1 MKKIFFVLA
10 LFIGLVTAKA
20 QTGPVAQVAT
30 ITQLKNYNGPSGLV
44 FVSDSAKQ
52 GLYYICA
59 ACTAD
64 ESLVYAGAG
73 GKKWR
78 RVVDYASLNGISDI
92 DTTSLSNRINLKV
105 NISDTAAA
113 LLPYLRK
120 IDTASLSNRINL
132 KVNISDTANALAP
145 YLREID
151 TASLSN
157 RINLKVNISDTAAAL
172 APYLRK
178 AEVASTSGTTDSAM
192 VKNGDGTFSYKRLSS
207 LDGSPWSGSWTATAT
222 SASTSLTMSSGTQVY
237 VFNGSST
244 ATWTLPA
251 LGTTRGLNVKNN
263 GSANLTVQRAG
274 SDQIWTSSAV
284 TSITLTPGQSS
295 AFYGVGSYW
304 SVFYRDEA
312 AVDTTS
318 LSNRIDLKVNIS
330 DTAAALLPYL
340 RKIDTASMLS
350 PYLREIDTASL
361 SDRINGKQ
369 ASNTLLAQLSVITF
383 AENDFPVYVSSTL
396 TNRTPTQVK
405 AILDLDQVPNL
416 TAQGMVSSATVD
428 GSQINDGT
436 ITSAK
441 FEEVEQLD
449 YYQDEVRALRALGA
463 AYLYRTVSATWQAST
478 TAQSLVDNS
487 VRLAA
492 LTEVFRDTTITG
504 ISYNLIT
511 AGVFTA
517 DQSNGVALY
526 SLNTSTGVL
535 TLLGQSAAD
544 ANGDLWKTTTGFRNV
559 ALSSPVAVTE
569 GTVLYIAFLYNN
581 SAQTTAPQ
589 LVGPAGSSN
598 RSFTLS
604 LPNSIKTFAHVPAS
618 NSFPSSITMSATS
631 NVNETY
637 LGFVY

>member
-1 MKKIFFVLA
+1 MVNMKRLLILIATLLSLTASAQFKNVQIPQNDYPVNGNIIQRVNNQWRTRTLA
-10 LFIGLVTAKA
+10 QLRVDLNIADSSYILEALESYVPTSRTITINGDTFDLSENRSWTVTA
-20 QTGPVAQVAT
+20 
-30 ITQLKNYNGPSGLV
+30 
-44 FVSDSAKQ
+44 
-52 GLYYICA
+52 
-59 ACTAD
+59 
-64 ESLVYAGAG
+64 
-73 GKKWR
+73 
-78 RVVDYASLNGISDI
+78 
-92 DTTSLSNRINLKV
+92 
-105 NISDTAAA
+105 A
-113 LLPYLRK
+113 L
-120 IDTASLSNRINL
+120 
-132 KVNISDTANALAP
+132 
-145 YLREID
+145 
-151 TASLSN
+151 
-157 RINLKVNISDTAAAL
+157 
-172 APYLRK
+172 
-178 AEVASTSGTTDSAM
+178 
-192 VKNGDGTFSYKRLSS
+192 
-207 LDGSPWSGSWTATAT
+207 
-222 SASTSLTMSSGTQVY
+222 
-237 VFNGSST
+237 
-244 ATWTLPA
+244 
-251 LGTTRGLNVKNN
+251 
-263 GSANLTVQRAG
+263 
-274 SDQIWTSSAV
+274 
-284 TSITLTPGQSS
+284 
-295 AFYGVGSYW
+295 
-304 SVFYRDEA
+304 
-312 AVDTTS
+312 
-318 LSNRIDLKVNIS
+318 
-330 DTAAALLPYL
+330 
-340 RKIDTASMLS
+340 
-350 PYLREIDTASL
+350 DTASL
-361 SDRINGKQ
+361 SDRINLKQNADADLTTYASITPTTVAQSLLAFANPSAIRFLRVNADNTVSGRTAAEVLSDIGAAASGHDHSGVYQAADADLTTYAGITPTTIGQAILNFASPSAVRYFKINADNTITGRTAAEMLSDLGAASSAHDHSALYQPLDANLTTYASIAPSTVAQGILSLANPSAVRYLKVNADNSVSFRTAAEMQTDLSISAGAFADITGDPSDNAALDAALDAKQ
-369 ASNTLLAQLSVITF
+369 ASNTLLTQLSAITF

-405 AILDLDQVPNL
+405 AILDLDQVPNQ
-416 TAQGMVSSATVD
+416 TAQEMVSSATVD

-436 ITSAK
+436 ITSEK

-504 ISYNLIT
+504 ISYNLVT

-517 DQSNGVALY
+517 DQTNGVALY

-544 ANGDLWKTTTGFRNV
+544 ANGDLWKTTTGFRDV

-618 NSFPSSITMSATS
+618 NSFPASITMSTTS